1 MSITLWQ
8 EAQLAKLDPAA
19 LAAQMQ
25 IARSSS
31 IFQLLPF
38 IQVSDYQHDVTYS
51 NEDARGTFRAINE
64 ELSEGSASSA
74 TLQFSQA
81 ILGDKAEIDRNII
94 KNKGIQSFAKEM
106 AQKSAGVGFTYAENF
121 IKGTKSA
128 DPRQFDGLQT
138 IIENYL
144 PASQS
149 FLAPVPTA
157 GGDPLSLLLLDEA
170 IDAVRNPN
178 AIMVSAS
185 LARKFW
191 AAGRDSSVAGFV
203 NYLPNDPAT
212 GLGVAIT
219 QYNGINIVPIKNT
232 FNRDTILPYNEP
244 ASNGGALQTTS
255 LYVGNFST
263 EGIYG
268 TQNGS
273 VESNIYGQVPG
284 SVMYKG
290 DVEWQAGM
298 GVDHPLSVSRIS
310 DITDAAIT
318 A

>member
-1 MSITLWQ
+1 MSITLWE
-8 EAQLAKLDPAA
+8 EAGLAKLDPAS
-19 LAAQMQ
+19 LAAQLT
-25 IARSSS
+25 IARASS
-31 IFQLLPF
+31 IFQILPF
-38 IQVSDYQHDVTYS
+38 VSVDDYQFDTTYS

-64 ELSEGSASSA
+64 ELSEGTATSASM
-74 TLQFSQA
+74 QFSTA
-81 ILGDKAEIDRNII
+81 ILGDKAQIDRNLI
-94 KNKGIQSFAKEM
+94 KNKGMQSFDKRMTEKA
-106 AQKSAGVGFTYAENF
+106 AGVGFTFAENF
-121 IKGTKSA
+121 IKGMKSA

-138 IIENYL
+138 IVAEML
-144 PASQS
+144 PTSQS
-149 FLAPVPTA
+149 FASGTA

-178 AIMVSAS
+178 VIMVSAS

-191 AAGRDSSVAGFV
+191 AAGRDSSVSGFV
-203 NYLPNDPAT
+203 NFLPNDPAT

-219 QYNGINIVPIKNT
+219 QYNGINIVAMKNT
-232 FNRDTILPYNEP
+232 FNRDTILPYDEP

-263 EGIYG
+263 DGIYG
-268 TQNGS
+268 AQNGS
-273 VESNIYGQVPG
+273 VESHIYGNVDG
-284 SVMYKG
+284 SVFFKG

-298 GVDHPLSVSRIS
+298 GIDHPLAVARIL

>member
-64 ELSEGSASSA
+64 ELSEGSATSA
-74 TLQFSQA
+74 SLQFTQA
-81 ILGDKAEIDRNII
+81 LLGDKAQVDRNIL
-94 KNKGIQSFAKEM
+94 KNKGMQAFAKTM
-106 AQKSAGVGFTYAENF
+106 AEKSAGVGFAYAENF
-121 IKGTKSA
+121 IKGTKA
-128 DPRQFDGLQT
+128 GDPRQFDGLQT
-138 IIENYL
+138 IIENFL

-149 FLAPVPTA
+149 FNSATS

-219 QYNGINIVPIKNT
+219 QYNGINIIPIKNT
-232 FNRDTILPYNEP
+232 FNRDTILPYTEP
-244 ASNGGALQTTS
+244 ASVGGALQTTS

-263 EGIYG
+263 DGIYG
-268 TQNGS
+268 TQNGA
-273 VESNIYGQVPG
+273 VESNIYGNVPG
-284 SVMYKG
+284 SVFYKG

-298 GVDHPLSVSRIS
+298 GIDHPLAVARIA